1 MEQADTAVRMIVT
14 DGAAIVH
21 PTTHQLNQAAAEASA
36 RVKYLDK
43 VDHNQLWA
51 SRPLTPSYLAKTA
64 LLLTG

>member
-1 MEQADTAVRMIVT
+1 MEPADTAVKTIAT
-14 DGAAIVH
+14 DGAAIVPLMIH
-21 PTTHQLNQAAAEASA
+21 RLSQAAAEASA

-64 LLLTG
+64 LLLTE